1 MLVELFALRN
11 FKTLERFAD
20 TDSKDT
26 TLSTG
31 AIVLIISMIVISLIY
46 TGGAISLSWNYN
58 TYLGN
63 SFGIKIFYAI
73 LVFIFPSIYY
83 PLYALLL
90 NPIKRLSPL
99 RNSSVI
105 RAVKTV

>member
-1 MLVELFALRN
+1 MLVELFALRK
-11 FKTLERFAD
+11 FTTLERFAD
-20 TDSKDT
+20 TDGKDT

-31 AIVLIISMIVISLIY
+31 TVVLIISMIVISLIY

-58 TYLGN
+58 TYLGA

-73 LVFIFPSIYY
+73 LVFIFPSFYY
-83 PLYALLL
+83 PLYGLLL
-90 NPIKRLSPL
+90 NPIKRLGTL
-99 RNSSVI
+99 RSNSVV

>member
-20 TDSKDT
+20 TDKKES

-31 AIVLIISMIVISLIY
+31 MLILIISMIVISLIY

-73 LVFIFPSIYY
+73 LVFIFPSFYY

-99 RNSSVI
+99 RSSSVI